1 MRIGISILVAS
12 VVTGLLSGCAS
23 DAAKSMPQTPVAKEE
38 HKPFV
43 TKTAVFF
50 PDSVGD
56 FDLYQKYAYP
66 DAPDGVQLTYTSKLL
81 PTAKIDFFVFVL
93 GRGPVDESVKRG
105 DQRMRGE
112 VQAATKAG
120 VYEDMQFIDDT
131 DFQVTAADGKQLP
144 GRRLRMTLGEHGRK
158 MVSAGYMFYKQLY
171 LVELRITAPAEA
183 GDTLTQVGDDAA
195 RRIVP
200 LIHMLNEGGCQD
212 LDIAWDGKDP
222 NGLLQG
228 AQQAMDQAKSDG
240 CTGVDGPQAQPKPDE
255 YVMMLTY
262 KPEDWQ

>member
-1 MRIGISILVAS
+1 MRIRISIFVAS
-12 VVTGLLSGCAS
+12 VAVLISGCAS
-23 DAAKSMPQTPVAKEE
+23 DSAKSLPQTPVDNDD

-50 PDSVGD
+50 PDSTGD
-56 FDLYQKYAYP
+56 FELYQKYAYP

-81 PTAKIDFFVFVL
+81 PAATLDFFVFVL
-93 GRGPVDESVKRG
+93 GRSPVDEAVKRG

-120 VYEDMQFIDDT
+120 LYEDLQFVDDT

-144 GRRLRMTLGEHGRK
+144 GRRLRMTLDDHGRK

-200 LIHMLNEGGCQD
+200 LIHMLNEGGCQN
-212 LDIAWDGKDP
+212 LEVNWDAKDP
-222 NGLLQG
+222 NSLLQG
-228 AQQAMDQAKSDG
+228 MQEAMDQAKSDG
-240 CTGVDGPQAQPKPDE
+240 CTGVNGPQSQPAPDE
-255 YVMMLTY
+255 HVMMLTY